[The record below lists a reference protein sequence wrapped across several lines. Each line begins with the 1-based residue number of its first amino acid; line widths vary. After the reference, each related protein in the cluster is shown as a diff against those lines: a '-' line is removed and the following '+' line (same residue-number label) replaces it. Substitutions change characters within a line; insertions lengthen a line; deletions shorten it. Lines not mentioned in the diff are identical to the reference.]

1 MSLFALIGETPTVDI
16 TPITTAIT
24 SAITPVQVITI
35 LAGAITA
42 VMGFVL
48 MYLAVRKVGG
58 MFNAAL
64 YRGKIRA

>member
-1 MSLFALIGETPTVDI
+1 MFPFLIGDAVTVDLAPI
-16 TPITTAIT
+16 TEAITTAIT
-24 SAITPVQVITI
+24 PTQVVSL
-35 LAGAITA
+35 LALGISA

-58 MFNAAL
+58 MFNSAL

>member
-1 MSLFALIGETPTVDI
+1 MNLFALIGEAPTVDI
-16 TPITTAIT
+16 TPITSAIT

-58 MFNAAL
+58 MFNSAL

>member
-1 MSLFALIGETPTVDI
+1 MNLFALIGETPTVDI
-16 TPITTAIT
+16 TPITSAIT

-35 LAGAITA
+35 LASAITA

-58 MFNAAL
+58 MFNSAL

>member
-1 MSLFALIGETPTVDI
+1 MNLFALIGETPTVDI
-16 TPITTAIT
+16 TPITSAIT

-58 MFNAAL
+58 MFNSAL

>member
-1 MSLFALIGETPTVDI
+1 MNLFALIGETPTVDI
-16 TPITTAIT
+16 TPITSAIT

-35 LAGAITA
+35 LAGSITA

-58 MFNAAL
+58 MFNSAL